1 VAVYV
6 VKRLSLRKVRL
17 QGKPFLVYS
26 LPLPAGI
33 GNLFL
38 QTVLGELFA
47 LFPLQKFPTKMAVS
61 YHYPLS
67 KHCAAITKEKPLS
80 ICITSSAQKALQI
93 KSCVSSPSAPRNEI
107 VKIYN
112 HAEVRTAPINFSSS
126 QFNFIIFAKMT
137 KLS

>member
-1 VAVYV
+1 MDKGAG
-6 VKRLSLRKVRL
+6 LSVGGISKIASSNKKITLRNWYSGVRFFHCLWLFMWSKGFPAENARL

-47 LFPLQKFPTKMAVS
+47 LFPLQKFPTKMTVS

-67 KHCAAITKEKPLS
+67 KHSAAIS
-80 ICITSSAQKALQI
+80 NQRKAPFYL
-93 KSCVSSPSAPRNEI
+93 
-107 VKIYN
+107 
-112 HAEVRTAPINFSSS
+112 H
-126 QFNFIIFAKMT
+126 NFIRT
-137 KLS
+137 KGSPDQKLC